1 MSNGTLLR
9 DLRFGARQL
18 TRNRAFSLLAVLM
31 IAIGIGANT
40 IVFST
45 VDSWLL
51 KPLPFRDPQQL
62 AAIWESESKNPSLPS
77 IFAPWRHFQEWER
90 QSTSFDSLA
99 GFFWRGYTLTGLGE
113 TDSVL
118 GQMVTQD
125 YFSTLGI
132 EAIRGRE
139 FQPDDVNGSPVV
151 VLGQAFLQRRFGG
164 DPDVIGKTL
173 TLNDRTYGIIGVAP
187 SGTSLPSVAQPDHPE
202 DLWILLTPDEPNPAN
217 KPYRDSPD
225 QPIGVIGRLKPG
237 VNVAQA
243 QAELTSIKVRVDEVS
258 PPIWKNYT
266 PFVAGLQ
273 SDATRSVR
281 PTLLVLS
288 GAVIFVL
295 LIACTNIAGLLLARV
310 AERRKELA
318 IRAALGAGR
327 RALVLQ
333 LLTESFLISAIG
345 TAAGLFLAYVGLRSF
360 LALNPFEIEAF
371 NDVAINSRVLLFTI
385 LLSFLTAALFGVIPA
400 IQAGRLDVNELLK
413 ESSRG
418 SQGARHQRTRKILV
432 VVEVALSLVLL
443 TGAGLMVRSFTR
455 LASEPRGFRPENL
468 IAAGI
473 VLPVKAYP
481 QKSEQLRFYDQ
492 LLEKMRSLP
501 MVQSASATTVLPAY
515 SGGSDE
521 LSIEGRTTAATDVTP
536 TAGQILV
543 SSQYFSTVGM
553 PIIRG
558 RPFEDRDRENQ
569 EPIAI
574 VSETLVR
581 QFFRDMEPLGQRI
594 KIGSASSKS
603 PWRTIVGIAGDTLI
617 DSYGSLER
625 STKALTYIPFEQA
638 GDDNMLARRGTLV
651 LRVNENVPELAS
663 IISAEIRSLDPNLP
677 PPDLQTLTALLA
689 RSIKQQR
696 LQTLLSTTFALIAL
710 LLSAIGLYGVISY
723 SVIQR
728 TNEIGIR
735 VALGAQNRDVLKL
748 VLGQGAALALVGI
761 IIGLIASLSLT
772 RLLRSL
778 LYEVSTSDPVTFIA
792 IAILL
797 IALALLACY
806 IPARRATKVDPMLAL
821 RHE

>member
-1 MSNGTLLR
+1 
-9 DLRFGARQL
+9 
-18 TRNRAFSLLAVLM
+18 M

-45 VDSWLL
+45 VDAWLL
-51 KPLPFRDPQQL
+51 KPLPFRDAQQL
-62 AAIWESESKNPSLPS
+62 AAVWENESKNSSIPS
-77 IFAPWRHFQEWER
+77 IFAPWRHFQAWES

-99 GFFWRGYTLTGLGE
+99 GFFWRGYTLTGVGE

-118 GQMVTQD
+118 GQMVTHN
-125 YFSTLGI
+125 YFSLLGVN
-132 EAIRGRE
+132 AICGRIFSAE
-139 FQPDDVNGSPVV
+139 DVNRLPVV
-151 VLGQAFLQRRFGG
+151 VLGQAFWQRRFGG

-173 TLNDRTYGIIGVAP
+173 TLNDRTYEIIGVAP
-187 SGTSLPSVAQPDHPE
+187 TGRSLPSIAQPDHVE

-217 KPYRDSPD
+217 KPYRDAPD
-225 QPIGVIGRLKPG
+225 QPIGVIGRLRPG
-237 VNVAQA
+237 VSVIEA
-243 QAELTSIKVRVDEVS
+243 QAELTSIKLRVDEVS

-273 SDATRSVR
+273 SDATRSIR

-295 LIACTNIAGLLLARV
+295 LIACTNIAGLLLARI

-318 IRAALGAGR
+318 LRAALGAGR

-333 LLTESFLISAIG
+333 LLTESFLLSAIG

-360 LALNPFEIEAF
+360 LALNPFEIPAF
-371 NDVAINSRVLLFTI
+371 NDVAINTRVLLFTV
-385 LLSFLTAALFGVIPA
+385 LLSLLTAALFGVIPA

-418 SQGARHQRTRKILV
+418 SQGLRNQRTRKILV
-432 VVEVALSLVLL
+432 VVEVSLSLVLL
-443 TGAGLMVRSFTR
+443 TGAGLMVRSLTR
-455 LASEPRGFRPENL
+455 LASEARGFRPENL

-473 VLPVKAYP
+473 VLPNKAYP
-481 QKSEQLRFYDQ
+481 QKSQQIRFYDQ

-521 LSIEGRTTAATDVTP
+521 LSIEGRTTAATDATP
-536 TAGQILV
+536 TTGQILV
-543 SSQYFSTVGM
+543 SNQYFSTVGI

-558 RPFEDRDRENQ
+558 RPFDDRDRENQ
-569 EPIAI
+569 EPSAI

-581 QFFRDMEPLGQRI
+581 QFFSDMDPLGQRI
-594 KIGSASSKS
+594 KIGSASRKS
-603 PWRTIVGIAGDTLI
+603 FWRTIVGVAGDTLI

-638 GDDNMLARRGTLV
+638 EDDNTFARRGNLI

-663 IISAEIRSLDPNLP
+663 LVSTEIRSLDANLP
-677 PPDLQTLTALLA
+677 PPDVQTLPALLA
-689 RSIKQQR
+689 RSIKQPR

-748 VLGQGAALALVGI
+748 VLGQGATLALIGI
-761 IIGLIASLSLT
+761 FIGLIASLSLT
-772 RLLRSL
+772 RLIKSL
-778 LYEVSTSDPVTFIA
+778 LYEVSATDPTTFIV
-792 IAILL
+792 
-797 IALALLACY
+797 IALLLLSISLLACY
-806 IPARRATKVDPMLAL
+806 LPARRATRVDPMLAL